1 MATKEELLKLF
12 ENNKGVYL
20 SGEEIAEKLSLSR
33 TAVWKA
39 VNSLRKDGYR
49 IDAVQNKGYCLAIDT
64 DILSAEGI
72 LKYLE
77 PVCSNLELTVLPVTD
92 STNSLLREMAAAG
105 APEGRC
111 VIANS
116 QTTGRGRL
124 GRVFYSPA
132 DTGVYLSLLLRPGQ
146 CSAEQASKL
155 TTMAAVAACEAIED
169 VSDEKASI
177 KWVNDIYMNDRKVSG
192 ILTEASFDLESGY
205 LEYAALGIGIN
216 IYPPNTGF
224 PEEIKDIAG
233 AVFRTPRND
242 GKNRVAAAFLNHFME
257 YYTAGNSADYAVRY
271 RDRSFLIGRDI
282 NVLFRD
288 GKRSATAI
296 DVDQDCHLIVRYE
309 DGSEDCLSSGEV
321 SLRLADK

>member
-1 MATKEELLKLF
+1 VF
-12 ENNKGVYL
+12 L

-92 STNSLLREMAAAG
+92 STNNLLREMAAAG

-116 QTTGRGRL
+116 QTMGKGRL

-216 IYPPNTGF
+216 IYPPKTGF

-233 AVFRTPRND
+233 AVFRAPRND
-242 GKNRVAAAFLNHFME
+242 GKNRVAAAFLNHLWN
-257 YYTAGNSADYAVRY
+257 TTPRVIARITRY
-271 RDRSFLIGRDI
+271 DTVTVVF
-282 NVLFRD
+282 
-288 GKRSATAI
+288 
-296 DVDQDCHLIVRYE
+296 
-309 DGSEDCLSSGEV
+309 
-321 SLRLADK
+321 